1 MVPGIPHVAHAP
13 SYDWSGTGIVMRDF
27 DPIPPMFVLASDK
40 KRRNAHSSPM
50 DWFKTQTWSFAA
62 FATIMN
68 RH

>member
-40 KRRNAHSSPM
+40 KDVMRIVARWIGSRLKLGLSQPLR
-50 DWFKTQTWSFAA
+50 QL
-62 FATIMN
+62 
-68 RH
+68 

>member
-1 MVPGIPHVAHAP
+1 
-13 SYDWSGTGIVMRDF
+13 MRDF